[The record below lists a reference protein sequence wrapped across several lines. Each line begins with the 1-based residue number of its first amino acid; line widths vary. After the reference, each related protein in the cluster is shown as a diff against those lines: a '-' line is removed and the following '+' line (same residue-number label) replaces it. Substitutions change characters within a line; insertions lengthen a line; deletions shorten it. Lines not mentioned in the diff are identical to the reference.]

1 MDKPEPETIII
12 DYPNDRQIVA
22 KFAYPDWKSLF
33 RLFFVLF
40 FYTIVGGI
48 LLVLFLINT
57 RDLGTSSLKP
67 LLSLVFYVITML
79 LTIRYALKKSKKLQ
93 PSPFDFSFNKIPSW
107 LVPVIIVSTLALV
120 VGLEGGSNLIPMPVA
135 VQKIF
140 EKAFTNNIFS
150 IVSLIIAAP
159 IMEEILCRGIILKGL
174 LKNYSPRKAIL
185 ISAIFFGVIHLNP
198 WQALPAFCGGLFLG
212 WVFYKTQSVI
222 PGMIIHATINATASV
237 FLFLP
242 KHQEGFL
249 SLLGMPYYIVLC
261 FFSVLVFV
269 GGCVIIQRKVLS
281 VVD

>member
-12 DYPNDRQIVA
+12 DYPNDSPIVA

-33 RLFFVLF
+33 KLFFVLF
-40 FYTIVGGI
+40 FYTIVGAI
-48 LLVLFLINT
+48 LLALFLVNT

-79 LTIRYALKKSKKLQ
+79 LTIRYALKKSKKQQL
-93 PSPFDFSFNKIPSW
+93 SSFNFSFNRVQSW
-107 LVPVIIVSTLALV
+107 LVPVIIISTLALV
-120 VGLEGGSNLIPMPVA
+120 VGLEGVSNLIPMPVT

-140 EKAFTNNIFS
+140 EKAFTKNIFS
-150 IVSLIIAAP
+150 IVSLIVAAP

-174 LKNYSPRKAIL
+174 LKNYSPQKAIL

-261 FFSVLVFV
+261 FFSALVFV
-269 GGCVIIQRKVLS
+269 GGCVIIQRKILLGI
-281 VVD
+281 D